1 MKLLRSL
8 AAAASFGLL
17 SLTAQAALPA
27 TSLTTAAE
35 ALALL
40 PEVRLP
46 ASEVQQRIVSLK
58 HEPLRFA
65 VPTALNLDERSG
77 SWSRSAEGLARWQL
91 RVDSA
96 GARSLAL
103 RLSEVNLP
111 PAAELW
117 FYDTMGRDV
126 QGPITAARINT
137 ATRELSLPLVRS
149 DAAVLEVRV
158 PVAQQNQVAFK
169 INEAYHG
176 YRSINAAADSGNSPK
191 AAIGDD
197 AGSCNID
204 VVCTE
209 GNNWRNEIRSTVL
222 LVTTN
227 QSLCTGS
234 LVNNTRQDDRALV
247 LTANHCGIRSTNI
260 GSVIAYFN
268 TQSTSCGGNQNG
280 RIDQNIDGGSFLAR
294 DENSDFTLFSLASLP
309 PAAFNV
315 LYAGWDARSGVA
327 PQSGVTMHHPQGDEK
342 KIAVY
347 STAGTA
353 QEDICIGNGV
363 GNSCDGFLVDS
374 WRVTW
379 SRGTTEAGSS
389 GSGLWNQNRQ
399 LVGVLSGGGA
409 SCGTPNEPDFFG
421 RIERAWQA
429 NAATNGQLKAH
440 LDPIGSNCLQLN
452 SKNPGTASPLGS
464 CGSSGGGGGSTP
476 ENAAGSS
483 SLLGLV
489 VLLMGAGLR
498 RRLRLARRA
507 SHTAGNVARGK
518 RSIMPEKT

>member
-8 AAAASFGLL
+8 AAVASFGLL
-17 SLTAQAALPA
+17 SAAAQAALPA

-40 PEVRLP
+40 PEARLP
-46 ASEVQQRIVSLK
+46 AAEVQQRISRLK

-65 VPTALNLDERSG
+65 VPTTLNLDERNG
-77 SWSRSAEGLARWQL
+77 SWSRTANGLARWQL

-96 GARSLAL
+96 GASSLAL
-103 RLSEVNLP
+103 KLSEVRLP
-111 PAAELW
+111 LDAELW
-117 FYDTMGRDV
+117 FYDTAGRDV
-126 QGPITAARINT
+126 QGPITAARIN
-137 ATRELSLPLVRS
+137 AARGELSLPLVRS
-149 DAAVLEVRV
+149 EAAVLEVRV
-158 PVAQQNQVAFK
+158 PAALQNQVTFK
-169 INEAYHG
+169 ISEAYHG
-176 YRSINAAADSGNSPK
+176 YRSIHAASTAGNNPK
-191 AAIGDD
+191 AAIGED
-197 AGSCNID
+197 AGTCNID
-204 VVCTE
+204 VVCVE

-234 LVNNTRQDDRALV
+234 LVSNTRQDDRALV

-260 GSVIAYFN
+260 GSVTAYFN

-280 RIDQNIDGGSFLAR
+280 RIDQNIDGGTFLAR
-294 DENSDFTLFSLASLP
+294 DDNSDFTLFSLTTLP

-315 LYAGWDARSGVA
+315 LYAGWDARIGVA

-347 STAGTA
+347 SAPGTA

-409 SCGTPNEPDFFG
+409 SCSSTAEPDFFG
-421 RIERAWQA
+421 RIDRAWQA
-429 NAATNGQLKAH
+429 NAASNGQLKAH

-464 CGSSGGGGGSTP
+464 CGSAGGGGSTP

-483 SLLGLV
+483 SLLA
-489 VLLMGAGLR
+489 LMGLLLGAALR
-498 RRLRLARRA
+498 RR
-507 SHTAGNVARGK
+507 VQK
-518 RSIMPEKT
+518 P